1 MSTLGQPAAV
11 CHPRTV
17 SADLDRIVHSM
28 EGCGSWEERC
38 RLLIGLGRK
47 LPPLP
52 PEDQTEENRVHG
64 CLSKVWVKARRASES
79 PPLLLLEADSD
90 AAIVEGLVALLIA
103 AYSGRTAPEILAF
116 DIRGLLTRLDLQNQL
131 SPSRSNGLFSM
142 VERIRALAR
151 EMS

>member
-1 MSTLGQPAAV
+1 VG
-11 CHPRTV
+11 
-17 SADLDRIVHSM
+17 ADLDRIVQSM

-38 RLLIGLGRK
+38 RFLIGLGRK
-47 LPPLP
+47 LAPLP

-64 CLSKVWVKARRASES
+64 CLSKVWVKAQRGSES
-79 PPLLLLEADSD
+79 PSLLRLEADSD
-90 AAIVEGLVALLIA
+90 AAIVKGLVALLIA

-142 VERIRALAR
+142 VERIRALAQDMR
-151 EMS
+151 